1 MADIQIIDAEKRFGS
16 NHVIRK
22 LNLHI
27 KHGEFVVLLGPSGC
41 GKTTT
46 LRALAGLESID
57 SGEIRIGDRRV
68 DQLPPQQ
75 RDTAFV
81 FQLYS
86 LYPHLTTFDNIAFPL
101 RAANVR
107 EAEVKTQ
114 VHAVAKVLRI
124 EHLLDK
130 RPSALAGGDM
140 QRVTIGRALVRRPA
154 AMLMDEPIGALDA
167 KLREEMRAELR
178 RLHIENDSTTVY
190 VTHDQVEAMS
200 MADKIGVMHDGVLQ
214 QYDSPTRV
222 YDEPANLFVAQ
233 FVGSPI
239 MNVVDCEVQATPSQG
254 HGASMRVGGM
264 SEAFA
269 LGPRAMSKLTST
281 SGGELALGIRP
292 EAIGVSRAPS
302 PGAVRA
308 QVHLI
313 EPMGAYDIVDIA
325 MSGEDKS
332 KAVGTGTTLRART
345 ACRFVREQG
354 DTVWLTLDDAR
365 THFFDKRSG
374 LSLRAA

>member
-1 MADIQIIDAEKRFGS
+1 MADIQIIDADKRFGA

-22 LNLHI
+22 LNLQI
-27 KHGEFVVLLGPSGC
+27 RHGEFVVLLGPSGC

-46 LRALAGLESID
+46 LRAIAGLESID
-57 SGEIRIGDRRV
+57 SGEIRIGERRV

-86 LYPHLTTFDNIAFPL
+86 LYPHLSSFDNIAFPL
-101 RAANVR
+101 RAAKIG
-107 EAEVKTQ
+107 EAEVRRQ
-114 VHAVAKVLRI
+114 VNDVAKVLRI
-124 EHLLDK
+124 THLLGK

-178 RLHIENDSTTVY
+178 RLHVENKSTTVY

-200 MADKIGVMHDGVLQ
+200 MADKIGIMHDGLLQ
-214 QYDSPTRV
+214 QYDSPTTV
-222 YDEPANLFVAQ
+222 YDQPANLFVAQ

-239 MNVVDCEVQATPSQG
+239 MNVVDCQCESTSTTVL
-254 HGASMRVGGM
+254 MRLAGM
-264 SEAFA
+264 VDAFA
-269 LGPRAMSKLTST
+269 LGPRAVAQLRGAP
-281 SGGELALGIRP
+281 GGELALGIRP
-292 EAIGVSRAPS
+292 EAVVVARAPT

-325 MSGEDKS
+325 MGPDHGNG
-332 KAVGTGTTLRART
+332 AVLRART
-345 ACRFVREQG
+345 PSQFVRAQG
-354 DTVWLTLDDAR
+354 DAVWLTLDDAR

-374 LSLRAA
+374 ERVRLAA

>member
-1 MADIQIIDAEKRFGS
+1 MADIQIIDAEKHFGA

-22 LNLHI
+22 LNLQI
-27 KHGEFVVLLGPSGC
+27 RHGEFIVLLGPSGC

-57 SGEIRIGDRRV
+57 SGEIRIGGRRV
-68 DQLPPQQ
+68 DHLPPQE

-86 LYPHLTTFDNIAFPL
+86 LYPHLTAFDNIAFPL
-101 RAANVR
+101 RAAGMPDARVR
-107 EAEVKTQ
+107 EAVT
-114 VHAVAKVLRI
+114 AVAKVLRI
-124 EHLLDK
+124 DHLLKK

-200 MADKIGVMHDGVLQ
+200 MADKIGVMNDGLLQ
-214 QYDSPTRV
+214 QYDSPTKV

-239 MNVVDCEVQATPSQG
+239 MNVVDCEVTATA
-254 HGASMRVGGM
+254 HGAGLRLPGM
-264 SEAFA
+264 SEVIM
-269 LGPRAMSKLTST
+269 LGPRAAAKLQGSRLGA
-281 SGGELALGIRP
+281 SELMLGIRP
-292 EAIGVSRAPS
+292 EAIAVSRTPVT
-302 PGAVRA
+302 GAIAAR
-308 QVHLI
+308 VHLI

-325 MSGEDKS
+325 TAAGHDNG
-332 KAVGTGTTLRART
+332 ATLRART
-345 ACRFVREQG
+345 ASQFVRAQG
-354 DTVWLTLDDAR
+354 DPVWLLLDDAR
-365 THFFDKRSG
+365 THFFNKRSG
-374 LSLRAA
+374 QLLRAAA

>member
-1 MADIQIIDAEKRFGS
+1 MADIQIIDAEKRFGA

-27 KHGEFVVLLGPSGC
+27 EHGEFVVLLGPSGC

-57 SGEIRIGDRRV
+57 SGEIRIGGRRV
-68 DQLPPQQ
+68 DHLPPQQ

-86 LYPHLTTFDNIAFPL
+86 LYPHLTSFENIAFPL
-101 RAANVR
+101 RAAR
-107 EAEVKTQ
+107 LPEAQVKAQ
-114 VHAVAKVLRI
+114 VQQVAKVLRI
-124 EHLLDK
+124 EHLLNK

-140 QRVTIGRALVRRPA
+140 QRVTIGRALVRRPE

-178 RLHIENDSTTVY
+178 RLHVENGSTTVY

-200 MADKIGVMHDGVLQ
+200 MADKIGVMNDGVLQ

-239 MNVVDCEVQATPSQG
+239 MNVVDCVCEAT
-254 HGASMRVGGM
+254 GAGMAMRVGGM
-264 SEAFA
+264 TEPFM
-269 LGPRAMSKLTST
+269 LGARAAAKLK
-281 SGGELALGIRP
+281 SGAVTELALGIRP
-292 EAIGVSRAPS
+292 EAISVSRTHS
-302 PGAVRA
+302 PGTVAAR
-308 QVHLI
+308 VHLI
-313 EPMGAYDIVDIA
+313 EPMGAFDIIDIA
-325 MSGEDKS
+325 MGPEHGC
-332 KAVGTGTTLRART
+332 ATLRART
-345 ACRFVREQG
+345 ASQFVGAQG
-354 DTVWLTLDDAR
+354 DAVWLSLDDAR
-365 THFFDKRSG
+365 SHFFDKRSG
-374 LSLRAA
+374 LLLRANA

>member
-1 MADIQIIDAEKRFGS
+1 MADIQIVDADKHFGA

-22 LNLHI
+22 LNLQI
-27 KHGEFVVLLGPSGC
+27 RHGEFVVLLGPSGC

-57 SGEIRIGDRRV
+57 AGEIRIGGRRV
-68 DQLPPQQ
+68 EHLPPQE

-86 LYPHLTTFDNIAFPL
+86 LYPHLTAFDNIAFPL
-101 RAANVR
+101 RAAGMPEAKVR
-107 EAEVKTQ
+107 EAVD
-114 VHAVAKVLRI
+114 AVAKVLRI
-124 EHLLDK
+124 DHLLKK

-200 MADKIGVMHDGVLQ
+200 MADKIGVMNDGLLQ
-214 QYDSPTRV
+214 QYDSPTKV

-239 MNVVDCEVQATPSQG
+239 MNVVDCEIAATANGTGLRLP
-254 HGASMRVGGM
+254 GM
-264 SEAFA
+264 SEPVA
-269 LGPRAMSKLTST
+269 LGPRAVAKLHGSATAA
-281 SGGELALGIRP
+281 GGLVLGIRP
-292 EAIGVSRAPS
+292 EAITVSRAPVV
-302 PGAVRA
+302 GAIAAR
-308 QVHLI
+308 VHLI
-313 EPMGAYDIVDIA
+313 EPMGAYDIVDITTA
-325 MSGEDKS
+325 
-332 KAVGTGTTLRART
+332 TGHDNGGATLRART
-345 ACRFVREQG
+345 ASQFVRAQG
-354 DTVWLTLDDAR
+354 EPVWLSLDDAR
-365 THFFDKRSG
+365 THFFNKRSG
-374 LSLRAA
+374 GLLRAAS

>member
-1 MADIQIIDAEKRFGS
+1 MADVQIIDADKRFGA

-22 LNLHI
+22 LNLQI
-27 KHGEFVVLLGPSGC
+27 RHGEFVVLLGPSGC

-46 LRALAGLESID
+46 LRAIAGLESID
-57 SGEIRIGDRRV
+57 SGEIRIGERRV

-86 LYPHLTTFDNIAFPL
+86 LYPHLSSFDNIAFPL
-101 RAANVR
+101 RAAKIG
-107 EAEVKTQ
+107 EAEVRRQ
-114 VHAVAKVLRI
+114 VNEVAKVLRI
-124 EHLLDK
+124 THLLGK

-178 RLHIENDSTTVY
+178 RLHVENKSTTVY

-200 MADKIGVMHDGVLQ
+200 MADKIGIMHDGLLQ
-214 QYDSPTRV
+214 QYDSPTTV
-222 YDEPANLFVAQ
+222 YDQPANLFVAQ

-239 MNVVDCEVQATPSQG
+239 MNVVDCQCEITSAA
-254 HGASMRVGGM
+254 ASMRLAGM
-264 SEAFA
+264 VDAFA
-269 LGPRAMSKLTST
+269 LGPRAVAQLRGAP
-281 SGGELALGIRP
+281 GGELALGIRP
-292 EAIGVSRAPS
+292 EAVVVARAPA

-325 MSGEDKS
+325 MGPDHGNG
-332 KAVGTGTTLRART
+332 AVLRART
-345 ACRFVREQG
+345 PSQFVRAQG
-354 DTVWLTLDDAR
+354 DAVWLTLDDAR

-374 LSLRAA
+374 HRVRPAA

>member
-1 MADIQIIDAEKRFGS
+1 MADIEIIEADKRFGV

-27 KHGEFVVLLGPSGC
+27 RHGEFVVLLGPSGC

-57 SGEIRIGDRRV
+57 SGEIRIGGKRV

-86 LYPHLTTFDNIAFPL
+86 LYPHLTAFDNIAFPL
-101 RAANVR
+101 RAARMPEAQVR
-107 EAEVKTQ
+107 QQ
-114 VHAVAKVLRI
+114 VGEVAKVLRI
-124 EHLLDK
+124 EHLLKK
-130 RPSALAGGDM
+130 RPSALAGGDL
-140 QRVTIGRALVRRPA
+140 QRVTIGRALVRRPE

-178 RLHIENDSTTVY
+178 RLHLENQSTTVY

-200 MADKIGVMHDGVLQ
+200 MADKIGIMNDGVLQ

-239 MNVVDCEVQATPSQG
+239 MNVVDCTCR
-254 HGASMRVGGM
+254 HNGM
-264 SEAFA
+264 GFDMFLEGLAQPVA
-269 LGPRAMSKLTST
+269 LGMRASAKLAGTT
-281 SGGELALGIRP
+281 GAELALGIRP
-292 EAIGVSRAPS
+292 EAIAVQRAATS
-302 PGAVRA
+302 GAIA
-308 QVHLI
+308 AHVHLI
-313 EPMGAYDIVDIA
+313 EPMGAYDIVDI
-325 MSGEDKS
+325 M
-332 KAVGTGTTLRART
+332 VGITGGAGATLRART
-345 ACRFVREQG
+345 ASQFVQRQG
-354 DTVWLTLDDAR
+354 DAVWLTLDDAR

-374 LSLRAA
+374 QAVRAQA